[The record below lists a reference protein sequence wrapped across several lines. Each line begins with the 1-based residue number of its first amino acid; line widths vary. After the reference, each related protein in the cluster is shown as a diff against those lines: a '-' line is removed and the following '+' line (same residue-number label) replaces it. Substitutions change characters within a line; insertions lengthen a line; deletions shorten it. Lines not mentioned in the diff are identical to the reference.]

1 MNAIEVLAQQQA
13 DEILQLETAY
23 ANLYHAYERGNRD
36 EMISAYRAAGNVN
49 VGIQD
54 LGDRIFN
61 ETKQVLWSKGITPD
75 IRPRS
80 SMMM

>member
-36 EMISAYRAAGNVN
+36 EMISAYLSLIHIYLLYDGKCGCFHR
-49 VGIQD
+49 
-54 LGDRIFN
+54 
-61 ETKQVLWSKGITPD
+61 
-75 IRPRS
+75 
-80 SMMM
+80 

>member
-36 EMISAYRAAGNVN
+36 EN
-49 VGIQD
+49 
-54 LGDRIFN
+54 
-61 ETKQVLWSKGITPD
+61 D
-75 IRPRS
+75 ICI
-80 SMMM
+80 